1 MLWCLKTILC
11 AEPYAIMPPL
21 ELFMEVSY
29 EDRRNM
35 FYRDVERGDA
45 VIGRINNIRDFGF
58 FLTLICMG
66 GGLERDIEDL
76 ELSVTTAARLHVYFY
91 FYTMPRAPIDGEA
104 RAVEMHFGK
113 VFLRTRPSLVGL
125 LLSVRGIALCSNSL
139 PLRRHCALQEM
150 YLRTETMTT
159 HCLTTRLE
167 I

>member
-1 MLWCLKTILC
+1 MPRCLKTVLC

-76 ELSVTTAARLHVYFY
+76 ELSVMTDVRPHVFSRSR
-91 FYTMPRAPIDGEA
+91 RAQIDGEA
-104 RAVEMHFGK
+104 RVVELHSGK
-113 VFLRTRPSLVGL
+113 RSCGPGY
-125 LLSVRGIALCSNSL
+125 C
-139 PLRRHCALQEM
+139 
-150 YLRTETMTT
+150 
-159 HCLTTRLE
+159 
-167 I
+167 